1 MEVLNKIYGS
11 RWLGKPPQNFSF
23 SLVRAILHLLRTNS
37 KIKSVCVCVCVR
49 VRVHVH
55 MGLGVCAAT
64 RPCGS
69 LALENGQLKLRY
81 DVAIN
86 HPLDF
91 KD

>member
-1 MEVLNKIYGS
+1 MD
-11 RWLGKPPQNFSF
+11 
-23 SLVRAILHLLRTNS
+23 RAGWENLLRTS
-37 KIKSVCVCVCVR
+37 AFPSLELFFICSGLTAKSRVCVCVCLCVR

>member
-1 MEVLNKIYGS
+1 MD
-11 RWLGKPPQNFSF
+11 
-23 SLVRAILHLLRTNS
+23 RAGRENLLRTS
-37 KIKSVCVCVCVR
+37 AFPSLELFFICSGLTAKSSVCVCARVCVCVR
-49 VRVHVH
+49 VCVHV
-55 MGLGVCAAT
+55 GLGVCAAT

-69 LALENGQLKLRY
+69 LALENGRLKLRY